1 MRGLPRE
8 IDEALHGL
16 TEPWEIKIGGKH
28 IKILV
33 RGQLA
38 GVLPLNR
45 RFERDKRSTLNI
57 LAQIRRV
64 ARTGQA
70 ARRG

>member
-1 MRGLPRE
+1 MRGVPRE
-8 IDEALHGL
+8 VEEVLRDLK
-16 TEPWEIKIGGKH
+16 EPWELKQGSRH

-38 GVLPLNR
+38 GILPR
-45 RFERDKRSTLNI
+45 KECDDKRSTLNLI
-57 LAQIRRV
+57 SQIRRV
-64 ARTGQA
+64 ASTGLA